1 MENTKELKSN
11 DPIMIKINS
20 IENNTYTKKQLTKL
34 KKSITTTIKE
44 LKKDAYRQ
52 SIHDA
57 IWVIVKNLINKDNK
71 TEEEMDNFKFYVSLI
86 HLNDT
91 LF

>member
-52 SIHDA
+52 AIHDS
-57 IWVIVKNLINKDNK
+57 IWVLVKKLINTCNK
-71 TEEEMDNFKFYVSLI
+71 TEKEMDNFNFYVSLI

>member
-1 MENTKELKSN
+1 MENSKELKSN
-11 DPIMIKINS
+11 DILITKINS

-34 KKSITTTIKE
+34 KKNITTTIKE

-52 SIHDA
+52 AIHDH
-57 IWVIVKNLINKDNK
+57 IWVIVKKYINTCNK
-71 TEEEMDNFKFYVSLI
+71 TDVEMDNCKFYISLI